1 MMQRVRRI
9 GLGLFATLAIIG
21 NAGQAPAAE
30 ADRFEVSSLKAVRP
44 TIVALADAL
53 QKHDLKASKDAA
65 EAYDSAWNGIETYIN
80 FRSKPTYDLLELNL
94 QAGIDKGLE
103 SPNPDYAALTTQA
116 QTLLAKYDEAIATVA
131 KAPPVSPLFDEVAR
145 LRIVRAP
152 LRQVV
157 AALKAGNIEKAKKSF
172 DEFDNNWDSIEDLVK
187 QRSADSYTAIEKDMV
202 QVDSALMPDKPDVT
216 QVSSLVNEIMTKYNA
231 IVGQITRDARAQK

>member
-1 MMQRVRRI
+1 MALVCSRRWPI
-9 GLGLFATLAIIG
+9 VGY
-21 NAGQAPAAE
+21 AGQAPAAE

-44 TIVALADAL
+44 TIVAWIGAL
-53 QKHDLKASKDAA
+53 QKHDLKASKEAS
-65 EAYDSAWNGIETYIN
+65 EAYDSAWNGVETYIN
-80 FRSKPTYDLLELNL
+80 FRSKPTYDLLEHDL
-94 QAGIDKGLE
+94 QGGIDKGLE

-116 QTLLAKYDEAIATVA
+116 QTLLTKFDEAVANVA

-157 AALKAGNIEKAKKSF
+157 PALKAGDVAKAKKSF

-187 QRSADSYTAIEKDMV
+187 QRSANSYTAIEKDMV

-216 QVSSLVNEIMTKYNA
+216 QVTGLVNDIMTKYNA
-231 IVGQITRDARAQK
+231 IVGEITRDARAPK

>member
-103 SPNPDYAALTTQA
+103 FAEP
-116 QTLLAKYDEAIATVA
+116 
-131 KAPPVSPLFDEVAR
+131 R
-145 LRIVRAP
+145 LRRAHYPGPDFACEVR
-152 LRQVV
+152 
-157 AALKAGNIEKAKKSF
+157 
-172 DEFDNNWDSIEDLVK
+172 
-187 QRSADSYTAIEKDMV
+187 
-202 QVDSALMPDKPDVT
+202 
-216 QVSSLVNEIMTKYNA
+216 
-231 IVGQITRDARAQK
+231 